1 LAKKDQTDARYKRIQ
16 KIRSINFIQTSSFIH
31 SCKKL
36 IHPGHGPNSVVKDGG
51 QLGVKPM

>member
-31 SCKKL
+31 PCKKL
-36 IHPGHGPNSVVKDGG
+36 IHPGHGRNSVVKDGG